1 METFPPLPKC
11 LNTNLTEMMPT
22 VMDSMTHDKPIVM
35 KNKTWMCPGD
45 SVQSMRSVAVPCY
58 INTTNTIVMLGK
70 SVCQNDTS
78 QAVTDLETKCVD
90 NRNGLANGTA
100 DISGELV
107 TTIMVSS
114 RCNFNFHP
122 LQPLRIGS
130 VYQEYDSIQLT
141 VGEEVEI
148 TCK

>member
-1 METFPPLPKC
+1 MME
-11 LNTNLTEMMPT
+11 
-22 VMDSMTHDKPIVM
+22 SMTHDKPILM
-35 KNKTWMCPGD
+35 KNKTWMCPDG
-45 SVQSMRSVAVPCY
+45 VQSMRYVNVPCY

-78 QAVTDLETKCVD
+78 QAVTDLETKCVN
-90 NRNGLANGTA
+90 NRNSLANGSA
-100 DISGELV
+100 EISGELV
-107 TTIMVSS
+107 TTNSL
-114 RCNFNFHP
+114 CCLNPFLLFHL

-130 VYQEYDSIQLT
+130 VYQEYDSVQLT